1 MKKILATVIITTAN
15 IPPAGMPSL
24 AMTNAAHRRTAAKA
38 ALFFWA
44 SQGIRNIVI
53 ADATANQLLS
63 QGELNE
69 MSLLGTSI
77 EQIFYSQNEQ
87 DVILKGKGYAE
98 GELLKFTIENSRL
111 LKNEEAFFK
120 STGKTYV
127 RNFPAI
133 YDLISKAGIGAIF
146 WRHLEDGSS
155 IKPWADCR
163 FYFTSKEVAV
173 NSLVPAY
180 LQSDESTTGPCEYY
194 IFQMLELNQSFVR
207 ANALRPLIS
216 GFAGETGNQYFDGSL
231 GTLDLNAPC
240 WVRPRPI

>member
-1 MKKILATVIITTAN
+1 MKKILATVIISTAN

-146 WRHLEDGSS
+146 WPSKGASS
-155 IKPWADCR
+155 LCA
-163 FYFTSKEVAV
+163 S
-173 NSLVPAY
+173 
-180 LQSDESTTGPCEYY
+180 
-194 IFQMLELNQSFVR
+194 
-207 ANALRPLIS
+207 
-216 GFAGETGNQYFDGSL
+216 
-231 GTLDLNAPC
+231 
-240 WVRPRPI
+240 